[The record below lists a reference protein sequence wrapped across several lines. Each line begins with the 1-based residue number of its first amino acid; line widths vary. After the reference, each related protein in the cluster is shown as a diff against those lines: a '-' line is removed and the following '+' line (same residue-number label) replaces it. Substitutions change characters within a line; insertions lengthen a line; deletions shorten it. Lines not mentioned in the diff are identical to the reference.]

1 LCGHYN
7 SEMFHRRPLVVLI
20 SATTCA
26 VVLSLRAAAA
36 DSIPSVLVSR
46 QLFISEKLSIG
57 DVVTLS
63 ANRAGADPR
72 QFRVAGSYEP
82 LPDPMR
88 LGAVRHEV
96 RMHLPDLI
104 NMTADPRD
112 PMSSET
118 VDAINIA
125 ITKDTTGGN
134 KTKGKYRKND
144 DTDART
150 AETFAQD
157 LATRLPGLIVRQT
170 AVGAD
175 RAAPFIVLERFHLAI
190 AIVTVIAISIFLL
203 ALMLMLV
210 DERRSTVGILRLIGC
225 RRRRI
230 LLYVLVEGLIIAAA
244 GAAIGIVIAAAFQGG
259 VNQFFQ
265 WRYDTTLVFVRITPA
280 IALRSISMAVPLG
293 VFAAVASSWTLLR
306 RDVFAL
312 TRR

>member
-1 LCGHYN
+1 
-7 SEMFHRRPLVVLI
+7 MFRRRSLVVLI
-20 SATTCA
+20 SAATCA

-46 QLFISEKLSIG
+46 QLFTSEKLSIG

-63 ANRAGADPR
+63 ADRAGADSR

-125 ITKDTTGGN
+125 ITKETA
-134 KTKGKYRKND
+134 
-144 DTDART
+144 TDGRT
-150 AETFAQD
+150 VETFAQD
-157 LATRLPGLIVRQT
+157 RAARLPGLIVRPT

-190 AIVTVIAISIFLL
+190 AIVTVIASSVFLL

-210 DERRSTVGILRLIGC
+210 DERQSTVGILRLIGY

-230 LLYVLVEGLIIAAA
+230 LIYVFVEGLIIAAA
-244 GAAIGIVIAAAFQGG
+244 GAAIGIVIATAFQGG

-265 WRYDTTLVFVRITPA
+265 WRYDTALVFVRITPA

-293 VFAAVASSWTLLR
+293 VLAAVASSWTLLR
-306 RDVFAL
+306 RDVFTL

>member
-1 LCGHYN
+1 
-7 SEMFHRRPLVVLI
+7 MFRRRSLVVLI
-20 SATTCA
+20 SAATCA
-26 VVLSLRAAAA
+26 VVLSLHAAAA

-46 QLFISEKLSIG
+46 QLFTSEKLSIG

-63 ANRAGADPR
+63 ADRAGADPR

-125 ITKDTTGGN
+125 ITKET
-134 KTKGKYRKND
+134 
-144 DTDART
+144 DTDGRT

-157 LATRLPGLIVRQT
+157 LAARLPGLIVRPT
-170 AVGAD
+170 VVGAD

-190 AIVTVIAISIFLL
+190 AIVTVIASSIFLL

-210 DERRSTVGILRLIGC
+210 DERRSTVGILRLIGY

-230 LLYVLVEGLIIAAA
+230 LMYVFVEGLIIAAA

-265 WRYDTTLVFVRITPA
+265 WRYDTALVFVRITPA

-293 VFAAVASSWTLLR
+293 VLAAVASSWTLLR

>member
-1 LCGHYN
+1 LAAAIIPDV
-7 SEMFHRRPLVVLI
+7 RRRRLLAALI
-20 SATTCA
+20 SAAACA
-26 VVLSLRAAAA
+26 AAVSLRAAVV
-36 DSIPSVLVSR
+36 DSTPAVLVSR
-46 QLFISEKLSIG
+46 QLFTSEKLSVG
-57 DVVTLS
+57 DVVTV
-63 ANRAGADPR
+63 AADRAGANPR
-72 QFRVAGSYEP
+72 QFRVAGFYEP
-82 LPDPMR
+82 VPDPMR

-104 NMTADPRD
+104 DMTADPLD

-125 ITKDTTGGN
+125 ITKDTKGGN
-134 KTKGKYRKND
+134 TPKGK
-144 DTDART
+144 DTKERGRT

-157 LATRLPGLIVRQT
+157 LAARLPGLIARPT
-170 AVGAD
+170 AVGED

-190 AIVTVIAISIFLL
+190 AIVTVIASSIFLL

-210 DERRSTVGILRLIGC
+210 DERRSTVGILRLIGY

-230 LLYVLVEGLIIAAA
+230 LIYVFIEGLIIAAA

-265 WRYDTTLVFVRITPA
+265 WRYDTALVFVRITPT